1 MKRFVTTV
9 LILSAACFV
18 LRAVGAP
25 AAEKCAGKGPM
36 LAHNVF
42 FSLEDSSAPAKKALV
57 EDCHKYLA
65 PIKGIVFYAAG
76 VVADLKRPVNDRD
89 YDVALHIV
97 FENRAALDKYMVAPK
112 HLALIKKHKANWKKV
127 RVFDSV
133 VGGAK

>member
-1 MKRFVTTV
+1 MKRFVSSV
-9 LILSAACFV
+9 LILAVACF
-18 LRAVGAP
+18 APGA
-25 AAEKCAGKGPM
+25 AGAQGARKGAGKGPM

-42 FSLEDSSAPAKKALV
+42 FSLTDNSRPAKEALV

-65 PIKGIVFYAAG
+65 PTEGIVFYAAG

-97 FENRAALDKYMVAPK
+97 FQSRDALDKYLLAPK
-112 HLALIKKHKANWKKV
+112 HLEFVKKHKANWKKV

-133 VGGAK
+133 VSGVK